1 MADFCVYRHSE
12 AISRAFTQKA
22 THRAV
27 PVQQDNSRGR
37 IGSRRFFKAFVSSL
51 NRRSD
56 RAKNV
61 EEAFLFFSLQK
72 GEATTKKNKKI
83 ADGLRGSEGLAKP

>member
-1 MADFCVYRHSE
+1 MAAFCVVRHSE

-37 IGSRRFFKAFVSSL
+37 IGSRRFFKASVSRL
-51 NRRSD
+51 NRRGD
-56 RAKNV
+56 RAKDV
-61 EEAFLFFSLQK
+61 EEAFLFF
-72 GEATTKKNKKI
+72 TTE
-83 ADGLRGSEGLAKP
+83 R

>member
-1 MADFCVYRHSE
+1 MASMYR
-12 AISRAFTQKA
+12 I
-22 THRAV
+22 
-27 PVQQDNSRGR
+27 
-37 IGSRRFFKAFVSSL
+37 

-61 EEAFLFFSLQK
+61 EEAFLFFSLQN
-72 GEATTKKNKKI
+72 GEADIKKNKKI